1 MNSSPSLTRREWLGQ
16 ISGPTLA
23 ASVGA
28 GLLATSAR
36 AATEDDKLTGAR
48 VYNVR
53 DFGAKGDGVTLD
65 TTAIQAAID
74 ACHQAR
80 GGTVLFPAGD
90 FLSGTLELK
99 SFVTLHLAAS
109 GRLLGSGNPA
119 DYHAGKGV
127 PPSNGNIV
135 LLSAANAELLA
146 IEGTGTIDGNGAKFF
161 TGQGDMTGPGQN
173 SAQGYFQRPHLM
185 VFYRCKNLR
194 IRDVFLTASAYHCLR
209 TLECR
214 EVHYTGIRIHNRVN
228 KNNDGFHLVSNQYLH
243 LSGCD
248 VQCQD
253 DACALFGSNKWVTIS
268 DCSFS
273 TRWSI
278 FRFGGGDPENITVTN
293 CLIYDTFGCPIKMRF
308 GRTSHVRNILFS
320 NLVFQNVTGPIS
332 IGYDARRRSRD
343 NATAEPLPPQGYVR
357 NISFNGLRA
366 TVASEG
372 QQYPDMPW
380 EQVYRPGEIRTCIV
394 LNCVGG
400 GVLEN
405 ISLTDVHATF
415 AGGGTA
421 EESRASVPDVA
432 GEYFE
437 LGTPP
442 AYGVYARNVRGLTL
456 NNLRLETTL
465 PDLRPAVVFDGVH
478 DAAINGL
485 SAQGTP
491 AAEALVRFHN
501 STDVLLTA
509 PRVLTPAKVFL
520 QVEGAASAN
529 LIVDGG
535 DVTKAARPLVAAR
548 EASETATRVRI

>member
-1 MNSSPSLTRREWLGQ
+1 
-16 ISGPTLA
+16 
-23 ASVGA
+23 
-28 GLLATSAR
+28 
-36 AATEDDKLTGAR
+36 
-48 VYNVR
+48 VR

-74 ACHQAR
+74 TCHEAR

-90 FLSGTLELK
+90 FLSGTIELK
-99 SFVTLHLAAS
+99 SFVTLHLAAA
-109 GRLLGSGNPA
+109 GRLLGSGNPG
-119 DYHAGKGV
+119 DYRAGRGV

-135 LLSAANAELLA
+135 LLSAANAEHLA

-243 LSGCD
+243 LSDCD

-308 GRTSHVRNILFS
+308 GRTSHARNILFS

-332 IGYDARRRSRD
+332 IGFDARRRSRD
-343 NATAEPLPPQGYVR
+343 TATSEPLPPQGYVR
-357 NISFNGLRA
+357 NIAFNGLRA
-366 TVASEG
+366 TVAAEG

-394 LNCVGG
+394 LNGVGG

-421 EESRASVPDVA
+421 EESRAEVPDVA

-456 NNLRLETTL
+456 NNLRLETTR
-465 PDLRPAVVFDGVH
+465 PDLRPAVVLDGVH

-485 SAQGTP
+485 SVRGTP
-491 AAEALVRFHN
+491 EAEALLRFN
-501 STDVLLTA
+501 DSTDVLLTA
-509 PRVLTPAKVFL
+509 PRVLTPASVFL

-535 DVTKAARPLVAAR
+535 DVTKATRPLVTTR
-548 EASETATRVRI
+548 GASETATRVRV